1 MRLVH
6 KERTGWKP
14 VAGGWKRRLAREH
27 DDDGRAILM
36 EKHAACP
43 QCFHLK
49 DSSPTDWMAVTHNLS
64 PHELEKELSAA
75 GWIFFHMAIAIR
87 TTAFGFNR
95 AKMIHAALKRLVANV
110 RRQGCNALKST
121 TWRPAGSWACR
132 M

>member
-1 MRLVH
+1 LEENTMM
-6 KERTGWKP
+6 T
-14 VAGGWKRRLAREH
+14 AGT
-27 DDDGRAILM
+27 ILI

-75 GWIFFHMAIAIR
+75 GWTFFYMANAIR

-95 AKMIHAALKRLVANV
+95 AKMIHVALKRLVANV
-110 RRQGCNALKST
+110 RRQGCNCLEIDDVATRSFLGLPYVSVSGHPRHIQKGMVFS
-121 TWRPAGSWACR
+121 GQ
-132 M
+132 